1 MHYNRCCAHA
11 FALDEA
17 KQDRGIAGIEPHA
30 AVRRRPAELRD
41 VVGAVDGIAAVE
53 EDRMGIGEL

>member
-1 MHYNRCCAHA
+1 MHYNRRRAHA
-11 FALDEA
+11 LALDEA
-17 KQDRGIAGIEPHA
+17 ELDRGIAGIEPHA

-53 EDRMGIGEL
+53 EIACGIGEL